1 MLQQLAAQ
9 AKQDHLAK
17 RLLQNGNRF
26 GRQYVVFQARHAY
39 PAYVVKYSLEPD
51 TAIAK
56 LPMVKVESSSQCISV
71 TLAGEIVYRANPR
84 ELKHSLLLVKVNFNT
99 RKSDKV
105 TLFEIHQAEAG
116 SMTDYLSSLTLEE
129 VVVVAAAK
137 LPARNRLSPVM
148 TDMLRSLRSIGG
160 TLHFLECPYVLVGA
174 KQPHLLAGLVHEDH
188 QPTKAAVE
196 VDLRVIRY
204 NRDRPI
210 APIAQNR
217 SDPHADMTPVRWQQ
231 GKRNRHGVVWEDLL
245 KVGPQLT
252 AAYQTKK
259 AQVEINGLTV
269 DLSKM
274 KVRGGPMIRCLNY
287 KGEILAPLSYV
298 MKQ

>member
-1 MLQQLAAQ
+1 MLMQQMAAK
-9 AKQDHLAK
+9 AKDPLAK

-26 GRQYVVFQARHAY
+26 GRQHVVFQARHSY
-39 PAYVVKYSLEPD
+39 PAYVVKYRLEPD
-51 TAIAK
+51 DAIAK
-56 LPMVKVESSSQCISV
+56 LPVVKVQSSPKWVSV
-71 TLAGEIVYRANPR
+71 TVAGEIVYRANPR
-84 ELKHSLLLVKVNFNT
+84 ELKHSLLLVKVNFNN

-210 APIAQNR
+210 APIAQNH

-231 GKRNRHGVVWEDLL
+231 AKRNRHGVVWEDLL

-252 AAYQTKK
+252 AAYQMKK
-259 AQVEINGLTV
+259 VQVVINGHTV

-274 KVRGGPMIRCLNY
+274 KLKGGCRIRCLNL
-287 KGEILAPLSYV
+287 KGEILAPLIHTS
-298 MKQ
+298 